1 MTELKLVDHRR
12 GDFLNLVAHEVRT
25 PTAVILGMAEMIHMG
40 LYDGKEELYNL
51 KNDPAEK
58 TNLANK
64 QKGVYNRLATKLR
77 AQLQVGGAVPWQ
89 EPSK

>member
-1 MTELKLVDHRR
+1 
-12 GDFLNLVAHEVRT
+12 
-25 PTAVILGMAEMIHMG
+25 MG
-40 LYDGKEELYNL
+40 LTIHAIREGDWKLLKNSPMEPFELYNL